1 LKSLWLKRC
10 RVMANLGRYETGR
23 CEGCGERTRA
33 SGCFCRS
40 CQSKRHHARKDVE
53 AGKYLIDLAG
63 GSWWVW
69 TDKGEVVVIGKST
82 KQQAFNCLAHGD
94 PDMGEN

>member
-1 LKSLWLKRC
+1 
-10 RVMANLGRYETGR
+10 
-23 CEGCGERTRA
+23 
-33 SGCFCRS
+33 
-40 CQSKRHHARKDVE
+40 VE